1 MKIKVKDFAQVLSAG
16 VYLRVYVKIGA
27 DSKGPARLEDAGA
40 PYVHEAVSQWR
51 EYELVGAIP
60 LSTNMKG
67 WSCIL
72 HRLPERRRPCDYAS
86 ERHLR
91 PRPKTG

>member
-51 EYELVGAIP
+51 EYELVGVYP
-60 LSTNMKG
+60 LVNEYEGLELYIAPPSG
-67 WSCIL
+67 EEEAL
-72 HRLPERRRPCDYAS
+72 
-86 ERHLR
+86 
-91 PRPKTG
+91 